1 VDDLVTILIVA
12 FPLGMMIL
20 LVKYMKFI
28 HNQPRMEEE
37 RRQKEA
43 KENSQ
48 PANQTENDVR

>member
-1 VDDLVTILIVA
+1 MDDLVTILIVA

-37 RRQKEA
+37 RRQNA
-43 KENSQ
+43 NKEN
-48 PANQTENDVR
+48 PPPGDQTENDT

>member
-1 VDDLVTILIVA
+1 MDDLITILIVA

-48 PANQTENDVR
+48 PANQTENDV

>member
-1 VDDLVTILIVA
+1 MDDLVTILIVA

-20 LVKYMKFI
+20 LKFI

-48 PANQTENDVR
+48 PANQTENDV